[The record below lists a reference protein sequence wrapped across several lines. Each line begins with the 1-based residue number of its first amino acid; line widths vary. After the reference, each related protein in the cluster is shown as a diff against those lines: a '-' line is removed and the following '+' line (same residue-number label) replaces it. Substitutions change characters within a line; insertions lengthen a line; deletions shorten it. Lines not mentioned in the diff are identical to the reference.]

1 MKITTKIALLFTLV
15 CTFIIVVLSIAVYHF
30 ANERAFQDFYTRLEL
45 RAIIAAKANLDTGTR
60 NSAAYEQV
68 RNEHLRHLPDEKEY
82 IVKVDSL
89 RWFAENG
96 LGVKVPQT
104 FFDEI
109 VNNKSASY
117 RKDYQFFKGI
127 YYEND
132 EGRYAIILSAV
143 HSYARNFL
151 VNLKTILITANLA
164 STIVI
169 FSIGMFFSKQILAPI
184 RRVTHEVNNISST
197 SLHKRLPVKDGED
210 EVSELGNTFNNM
222 LNRLETSFETQNNFV
237 SNASHEFNTPLTAII
252 GEAELALYRTR
263 TPEQY
268 QQSLRVILSQAEK
281 LRNLTKSLLELAQS
295 GFTGSLSL
303 EDVKVE
309 DLLQNVQKVANSI
322 YPNCKLIMDTSLQP
336 NDISTLT
343 IKGNFHLLELC
354 ISNIVLN
361 GCKYSTGESI
371 TLAVA
376 TSDKHLI
383 FIIKDKGIGIPEQD
397 MPYIFD
403 PFFRASNVKSSK
415 GYGIGLPLA
424 YNIIKLHKGVI
435 DVTSKESEGTEV
447 VVKIPRADFKG
458 N

>member
-1 MKITTKIALLFTLV
+1 MKITTKIALLFTLL
-15 CTFIIVVLSIAVYHF
+15 CTFIIVVLSITVYHF

-45 RAIIAAKANLDTGTR
+45 RAVIAAKANLDTGTR
-60 NSAAYEQV
+60 NTVAYEQV
-68 RNEHLRHLPDEKEY
+68 RNEHLRRLPDEKEY
-82 IVKVDSL
+82 IVTVDSL
-89 RWFAENG
+89 KWFAEHG
-96 LGVKVPQT
+96 LELKVPQT

-127 YYEND
+127 YYENH
-132 EGRYAIILSAV
+132 EGRYAIILTAV

-164 STIVI
+164 STLVI
-169 FSIGMFFSKQILAPI
+169 FTIGMFFSKQILAPI

-210 EVSELGNTFNNM
+210 EVAELGHTFNNM

-252 GEAELALYRTR
+252 GEAELALYKTR
-263 TPEQY
+263 TAEQY
-268 QQSLRVILSQAEK
+268 QKSLEVILSQAEK

-295 GFTGSLSL
+295 GFTGNLSL
-303 EDVKVE
+303 ETVKVE
-309 DLLQNVQKVANSI
+309 ELLKNVKKVAGSI
-322 YPNCKLIMDTSLQP
+322 YPNCNLIIDNSLQP
-336 NDISTLT
+336 HDTGSLT

-371 TLAVA
+371 TLALA
-376 TSDKHLI
+376 TSDKHVI
-383 FIIKDKGIGIPEQD
+383 FIIKDKGIGIPERD

-403 PFFRASNVKSSK
+403 PFFRASNVKASK

-424 YNIIKLHKGVI
+424 HNIIKLHKGVI

-447 VVKIPRADFKG
+447 VVKIPR
-458 N
+458 